1 MATTH
6 RQLTCGGTG
15 APGQPG
21 QAQPRREG
29 SAQRQEGGGRT
40 GSRVGGARAVQVYC
54 ETSEVT
60 KRPSGPRR
68 AGARGHLPAHAESRR
83 TARLP
88 FTFAW
93 DRVGWVQLETRD
105 PAGLVRSCASP
116 QAGLDSQLLL
126 PSLGISLG
134 THWASFQGL
143 APRCPPH
150 RDALWLQGF
159 RQRGSVT
166 LARSLGMV
174 VTHGWVVYTRKPKS
188 HCSQA

>member
-29 SAQRQEGGGRT
+29 SAQRREGGGRT
-40 GSRVGGARAVQVYC
+40 GNRVGGARAVQVCC

-68 AGARGHLPAHAESRR
+68 AGARGHLPAHAGSRR

-93 DRVGWVQLETRD
+93 DRVGWVQLETQD
-105 PAGLVRSCASP
+105 PAGLIRSCAS
-116 QAGLDSQLLL
+116 QAGWAGFPAPPSFPWDFPRNPLGFL
-126 PSLGISLG
+126 PGSG
-134 THWASFQGL
+134 
-143 APRCPPH
+143 PRCPPH
-150 RDALWLQGF
+150 QGALWLQGL

-174 VTHGWVVYTRKPKS
+174 VTHGWVVCTRKPKS
-188 HCSQA
+188 YCSQV